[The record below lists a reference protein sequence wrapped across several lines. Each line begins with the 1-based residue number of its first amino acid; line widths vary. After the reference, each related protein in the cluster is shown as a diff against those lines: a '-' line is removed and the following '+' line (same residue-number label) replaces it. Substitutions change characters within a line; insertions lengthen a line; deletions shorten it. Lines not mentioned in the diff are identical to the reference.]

1 MLERNRPVPQEQPWP
16 AVGPFHVRPER
27 KPARAGFEL
36 TETWLQAE
44 RPLGLCAALL
54 RYCVNR
60 QRKIVDG
67 HIIKYNLTLFAYLNL
82 RGLWLLRHVAAQSNG
97 PGVANQCSHG
107 PADDPE
113 VLPDS
118 ARCHLKIMLA
128 PVIKA
133 GYLELVGRRGSH
145 MNHDLD
151 LNSHSH
157 LRGVLSTKPVAYKCT
172 LYVNSSKLTCVSLRL
187 TISDCTNLS
196 AVRICFCCVSCRST
210 HIYIIRQIVG

>member
-27 KPARAGFEL
+27 KPARARFEL

-60 QRKIVDG
+60 LRKIVDG

-82 RGLWLLRHVAAQSNG
+82 RGLWLLRHVAGQSNG

-133 GYLELVGRRGSH
+133 GYLDGEE
-145 MNHDLD
+145 
-151 LNSHSH
+151 
-157 LRGVLSTKPVAYKCT
+157 
-172 LYVNSSKLTCVSLRL
+172 
-187 TISDCTNLS
+187 TIWTM
-196 AVRICFCCVSCRST
+196 IWTWT
-210 HIYIIRQIVG
+210 HIRIWEGFSVQSLSPINARFMLTARSLHVCRWD